1 MERNAKWDFYR
12 GLLIWGV
19 VIGHMITA
27 LKSGDSSYVWL
38 HTFLRMYDMPMFAF
52 ISGYFI
58 YNGLGKHTLK
68 QGIVRRIQTIL
79 IPTIIWNVIINV
91 LTRNMNLYLWYL
103 WSICFCN
110 ILVFSIA
117 KTSKNKIVTFFLF
130 TFFLIIF
137 HTGIGGKLNIGFLL
151 FPCIVGF
158 YYATLEKNGIGR
170 IKSYSLYIVSASV
183 MVMFV
188 VMACFWKAEYSVWN
202 IGTNIFE
209 STRNCL
215 LILYRGI
222 IGCFGSISMM
232 LVFSKVYNI
241 IKNKKIVVEICRW
254 GGTTLELYI
263 LQTIFVEIILGKM
276 VSILIIRLGYNPFV
290 QNCSVLGFV
299 IAPLLSLATLYIL
312 YRIQYSIKKIPIIG
326 KYAFRLG

>member
-19 VIGHMITA
+19 VIGHTITA

-222 IGCFGSISMM
+222 IGCIVAQLSRQK
-232 LVFSKVYNI
+232 SK
-241 IKNKKIVVEICRW
+241 
-254 GGTTLELYI
+254 
-263 LQTIFVEIILGKM
+263 IFIM
-276 VSILIIRLGYNPFV
+276 N
-290 QNCSVLGFV
+290 
-299 IAPLLSLATLYIL
+299 
-312 YRIQYSIKKIPIIG
+312 
-326 KYAFRLG
+326 